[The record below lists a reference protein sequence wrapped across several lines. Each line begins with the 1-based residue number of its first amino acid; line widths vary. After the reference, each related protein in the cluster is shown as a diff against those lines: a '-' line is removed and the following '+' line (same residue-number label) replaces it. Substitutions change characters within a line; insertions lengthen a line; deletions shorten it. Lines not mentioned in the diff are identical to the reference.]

1 MTMSFRKPA
10 LSALLLAS
18 AVLGAAPGAAQ
29 DYPSRPIRI
38 IDSFPAGGN
47 TDVLARTIG
56 QKLHESWGQPV
67 IVDNRPGAAGNVG
80 AEIAA
85 KSAPDGYTLL
95 MGLTTTLAPSMT
107 LFPKL
112 PYHAVRDFAPVGLV
126 ASSQLVMLVH
136 PSLPVKTVKDL
147 IALAKARPGELSY
160 ASSGVGGP
168 LHLATELFKIRAGV
182 NIVHVAYK
190 GGVPAA
196 IGIASGESQVGF
208 ASLAASRPL
217 VTAGK
222 LRPIAVSTPK
232 RASALPDVPTIAE
245 SGLPGFDITT
255 WYGLL
260 APARTPAAIV
270 AKLNSEVARILKLPD
285 VTERLSTLGL
295 EPKTSTPE
303 QFGAILTEQIALYA
317 KVIKDAGIPAQ

>member
-1 MTMSFRKPA
+1 MKTSLR
-10 LSALLLAS
+10 LLLHSALLLTS
-18 AVLGAAPGAAQ
+18 AALCVAPAAAQ
-29 DYPSRPIRI
+29 DYPSKPIRI

-47 TDVLARTIG
+47 TDVLARTLG

-107 LFPKL
+107 LYPKL
-112 PYHAVRDFAPVGLV
+112 PYNAVRDFAPVGLV

-147 IALAKARPGELSY
+147 IALARARPGELRY

-168 LHLATELFKIRAGV
+168 IHLAAELFRIRAGI

-190 GGVPAA
+190 GGAPAA
-196 IGIASGESQVGF
+196 IGVASGESQMGF

-217 VTAGK
+217 ITAGK

-232 RASALPDVPTIAE
+232 RANALPDVPTIAE

-260 APARTPAAIV
+260 APAGTPAAII

-285 VTERLSTLGL
+285 VIDRLSTLGL
-295 EPKTSTPE
+295 EPKTSTAE
-303 QFGAILTEQIALYA
+303 HFGAILRKEIALYA
-317 KVIKDAGIPAQ
+317 KIIKDAGIPAQ